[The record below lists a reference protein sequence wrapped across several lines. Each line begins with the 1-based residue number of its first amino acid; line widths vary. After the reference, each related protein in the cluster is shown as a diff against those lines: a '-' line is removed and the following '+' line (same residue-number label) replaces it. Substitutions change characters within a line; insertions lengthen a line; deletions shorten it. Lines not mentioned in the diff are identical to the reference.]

1 MFMYILSVEGYGQIH
16 PARPCSHDF
25 MENFGSGLC
34 AEGAH
39 AATVRLHRGSAGS
52 DGAGDPLALDPGTS
66 EKELEGSLSD
76 LRGPDAGCLPG
87 LPAGGR
93 RISALR
99 PLETSVFELPGA
111 APGSCASA
119 APGPDFALRAY
130 VLQLIGP
137 VHPEP
142 PGSRKSL
149 LIKNQ

>member
-66 EKELEGSLSD
+66 EKEPEGSLSD
-76 LRGPDAGCLPG
+76 LRGPDAGCLYIYIYIYIYIYKYLLFLMFFFLMFLLAFIVFPN
-87 LPAGGR
+87 
-93 RISALR
+93 R
-99 PLETSVFELPGA
+99 PP
-111 APGSCASA
+111 
-119 APGPDFALRAY
+119 
-130 VLQLIGP
+130 
-137 VHPEP
+137 
-142 PGSRKSL
+142 
-149 LIKNQ
+149 